1 MKGDPMNRGPGLVVT
16 LAAAVAA
23 TSVVGPASAASQPRS
38 PIDGRWHAS
47 TTRTG
52 LLRTGEVG
60 PAEVGLLSGPWT
72 ATFGGGRFRVRNERT
87 GGVGKGTFAVTGN
100 VVRFVFARGVGLD
113 PGATAY
119 CTESL
124 YRDRLTFHAV
134 PGRSCLA
141 WNAAVW
147 TKVR

>member
-1 MKGDPMNRGPGLVVT
+1 MNPGLGLVVT
-16 LAAAVAA
+16 VAAAVAA
-23 TSVVGPASAASQPRS
+23 ISVVGPASAGSQPRT

-47 TTRTG
+47 MTRAG

-72 ATFGGGRFRVRNERT
+72 ATFGGGRFQVRNERT
-87 GGVGKGTFAVTGN
+87 GGGGKGTFAVTGN
-100 VVRFVFARGVGLD
+100 VVRFVFASGVGVD

-119 CTESL
+119 CTGSV

-134 PGRSCLA
+134 PGRPCLA